1 MKKNNIIPRKFN
13 RITCKMLIE
22 TNANK
27 PGDVL
32 HVYRNDFGLCA
43 LNTATGK
50 YFYNVVPQS
59 LARGSADADYVGLEI
74 TTPDGNLYKVKK
86 LSTKQMN
93 IN

>member
-1 MKKNNIIPRKFN
+1 MKKNNVIPRKFY
-13 RITCKMLIE
+13 RIVCKILIG

-50 YFYNVVPQS
+50 YFYIPPSILRDSN
-59 LARGSADADYVGLEI
+59 LCDFLE
-74 TTPDGNLYKVKK
+74 VE
-86 LSTKQMN
+86 
-93 IN
+93 